1 MQRFQEY
8 REELVTDR
16 PELAYEYF
24 SYATDPK
31 LASAKKGR

>member
-16 PELAYEYF
+16 PELASEYF
-24 SYATDPK
+24 SYATDSK